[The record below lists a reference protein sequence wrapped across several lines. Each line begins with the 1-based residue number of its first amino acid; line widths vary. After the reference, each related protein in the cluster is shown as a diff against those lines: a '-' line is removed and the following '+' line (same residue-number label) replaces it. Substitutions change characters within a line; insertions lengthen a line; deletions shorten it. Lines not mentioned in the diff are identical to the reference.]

1 MTYEGAHRYKNDLFQ
16 RELKIYQ
23 AQYGT
28 LSTFGFMNT
37 LDRLKK
43 PLKHGKNTFIANTA
57 IVIGDVEMGDDCSVW
72 FGAVIRGDSD
82 VIRMGNRSNVQ
93 DNAVIHC
100 DPGAP
105 AIIGDDCVIG
115 HQAIVHGA
123 QLGNAVL
130 VGMHAT
136 VLNNAKIGNNVIIG
150 ANALVT
156 GGTVIPDNSLVLGSP
171 AKVVKTLSE
180 EQVQGIYE
188 NAKVYVEKAAAYLS
202 L

>member
-1 MTYEGAHRYKNDLFQ
+1 
-16 RELKIYQ
+16 
-23 AQYGT
+23 
-28 LSTFGFMNT
+28 MNT

-43 PLKHGKNTFIANTA
+43 PLVHGKQTFIANTA
-57 IVIGDVEMGDDCSVW
+57 VVIGDVEMGDNCSVW

-82 VIRMGNRSNVQ
+82 IIRIGNRSNVQ

-105 AIIGDDCVIG
+105 AIIGDDCVVG
-115 HQAIVHGA
+115 HSAIVHGA

-171 AKVVKTLSE
+171 AKVVKTLTDD
-180 EQVQGIYE
+180 QIQGIYE
-188 NAKVYVEKAAAYLS
+188 NAKVYVEKAEAYLS